1 MEAEVRVTA
10 DQRAE
15 VLAVPRKAVFTD
27 EFDGGRRYVLVS
39 TGVGKEP
46 MKRTVTVGRSNDEL
60 TEITAGLSVGEE
72 ILLEK
77 PPAPKPDTTAAKPEP
92 TAKPDAPKPDAAKP
106 EPPKPDA
113 AATPDTN
120 AAGAQPP
127 KDAGDKPAPA
137 PK

>member
-1 MEAEVRVTA
+1 MEADVRVTA

-27 EFDGGRRYVLVS
+27 EFDDGRRYVLVF
-39 TGVGKEP
+39 TGAGQEP

-72 ILLEK
+72 ILLDK
-77 PPAPKPDTTAAKPEP
+77 PSPAAPKQDQAAAKPE
-92 TAKPDAPKPDAAKP
+92 AAAKPDAAKP
-106 EPPKPDA
+106 DA
-113 AATPDTN
+113 AAAP
-120 AAGAQPP
+120 AKEAP
-127 KDAGDKPAPA
+127 KPAADA